1 MTDWE
6 IEPTVE
12 GDIVYVEI
20 GEDGQPDVVHVKP
33 THIAE
38 DTANLIQ
45 TLTDEGEEPDP
56 MRPFILVG
64 KMGTLA
70 LHGYYTPEELM
81 GKHCV
86 IYADS
91 RFDRLAIEPK
101 YHLVTWCG
109 YY

>member
-12 GDIVYVEI
+12 GNVVYVEI
-20 GEDGQPDVVHVKP
+20 GEDGQPDVLHIKP

-38 DTANLIQ
+38 DTANLNQ
-45 TLTDEGEEPDP
+45 TMTDEGEEADP

-64 KMGTLA
+64 GLGTLA
-70 LHGYYTPEELM
+70 RHDYYTPEVLM

-91 RFDRLAIEPK
+91 RFVRLGIEPK
-101 YHLVTWCG
+101 YSLVTWCE
-109 YY
+109 YN